1 VKDLIREL
9 TEAYG
14 PSGSEGAVRELVRGE
29 IERTGVLKKK
39 GSELTV
45 DPLGNLILVRKGTG
59 GGRRVM
65 LAAHMDEIGVV
76 VTYIDEKGFVRFAAV
91 GGVGTLGLPGARVRF
106 ANGATGVVGLERL
119 EDRTRVP
126 GMEKF
131 FIDVGAAGRDSSLV
145 KVGDTACFLR
155 TFEAMGGRYSSK
167 AMDDRAGCAVLLQ
180 VLRDLP
186 SSPHDVTFVFTV
198 QEEVGLR
205 GATTSGYGVDP
216 EIAVAVDVTDT
227 GDTPESLPMAVQ
239 LGAGPAIK
247 VKDGG
252 MLSHAGVKDWL
263 ARTAE
268 EARIPFQLEVLAAG
282 TTDARAIQTSRAGV
296 PAGCV
301 SIPCRYIH
309 SPSETIDSEDA
320 LGAAKLL
327 VRALAAPID
336 IG

>member
-1 VKDLIREL
+1 
-9 TEAYG
+9 
-14 PSGSEGAVRELVRGE
+14 
-29 IERTGVLKKK
+29 
-39 GSELTV
+39 
-45 DPLGNLILVRKGTG
+45 
-59 GGRRVM
+59 
-65 LAAHMDEIGVV
+65 MDEIGVI
-76 VTYIDEKGFVRFAAV
+76 VTHIDEKGFLRFAAV
-91 GGVGTLGLPGARVRF
+91 GGVGTLGLAGSRVRF
-106 ANGATGVVGLERL
+106 ADGTTGVIGLERL
-119 EDRTRVP
+119 EDKSRVP
-126 GMEKF
+126 GLEKF
-131 FIDVGAAGRDSSLV
+131 FIDVGAAGRDGGPV

-155 TFEAMGGRYSSK
+155 TFQEMGGRYSSK

-180 VLRDLP
+180 VLRDLG
-186 SSPHDVTFVFTV
+186 STPHDVAFVFTV

-227 GDTPESLPMAVQ
+227 GDTPECLPMAVQ

-263 ARTAE
+263 VRTAE
-268 EARIPFQLEVLAAG
+268 AGRIPFQLEVLAAG

-296 PAGCV
+296 PAGCI
-301 SIPCRYIH
+301 SLPCRYIH
-309 SPSETIDSEDA
+309 SPSETIDSADA
-320 LGAAKLL
+320 LGAARLL